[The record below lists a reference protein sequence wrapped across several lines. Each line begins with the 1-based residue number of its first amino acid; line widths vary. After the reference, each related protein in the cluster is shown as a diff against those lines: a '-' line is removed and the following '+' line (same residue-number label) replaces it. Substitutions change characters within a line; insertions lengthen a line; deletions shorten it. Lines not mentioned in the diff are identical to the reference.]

1 MMFIKTFALSSAF
14 PVSFALFLLAAGPAA
29 ASEPDSTLA
38 EKAQTQQL
46 NQTVTDVNAVADAQ
60 SVEKNAVYKAQQ
72 DRYQEQLRL
81 YRAGQQNYQERAA
94 TYLAARE
101 RYITGH
107 AAFHRAAWPVS
118 SNQRLIVDTNDLL
131 GANVHTAD
139 GRSVGHVVELAL
151 VSGQVSAMRVTLDYD
166 RGDVWIE
173 SHDVRFNADKK
184 VVITDLERRDLF
196 VMAHE
201 TF

>member
-1 MMFIKTFALSSAF
+1 MMFVKTFALSSAF
-14 PVSFALFLLAAGPAA
+14 PVSFALFLLATGPAA
-29 ASEPDSTLA
+29 ASEPDSTPA

-72 DRYQEQLRL
+72 ARYQEQLRV

-94 TYLAARE
+94 IYLAARE
-101 RYITGH
+101 RYISGH
-107 AAFHRAAWPVS
+107 AVFHRAAWPLHS
-118 SNQRLIVDTNDLL
+118 DQRLIVDTSDLL

-139 GRSVGHVVELAL
+139 GHTVGHVVELAL
-151 VSGQVSAMRVTLDYD
+151 LAGQVSALRVTLDNG

-173 SHDVRFNADKK
+173 SPDLRFNADKK
-184 VVITDLERRDLF
+184 VVITDLERRDLD
-196 VMAHE
+196 VMSHE
-201 TF
+201 SY